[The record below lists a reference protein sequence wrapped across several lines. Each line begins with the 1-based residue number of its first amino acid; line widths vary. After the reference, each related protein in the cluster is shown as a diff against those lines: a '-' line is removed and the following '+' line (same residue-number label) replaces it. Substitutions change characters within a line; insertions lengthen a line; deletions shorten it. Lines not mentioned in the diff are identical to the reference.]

1 MSEFA
6 LWHSEDGFWQAFAP
20 FMFHEDRL
28 AATPTEVDQLLA
40 LTTPDPEAKILDLG
54 CGPGRHSL
62 ELARRGFEV
71 TGVDRTSIY
80 LEEARAIAA
89 EQLLVVEFVQDD
101 MRAFLR
107 QSSFD
112 VVLSMYTSFGYFK
125 EAAENLQVLSN
136 IFGCLRPGGFLLMEI
151 MGKEVLARVFQER
164 DWREQDGIFFLQE
177 RKIVDNWNRIE
188 NRWLLLH
195 PERRLEYRLDHWL
208 YSSSELKSLL
218 QSVGFG
224 SIEIY
229 GGLDGSPYDNSATRL
244 VVVARKPTT

>member
-1 MSEFA
+1 
-6 LWHSEDGFWQAFAP
+6 
-20 FMFHEDRL
+20 
-28 AATPTEVDQLLA
+28 
-40 LTTPDPEAKILDLG
+40 
-54 CGPGRHSL
+54 
-62 ELARRGFEV
+62 
-71 TGVDRTSIY
+71 
-80 LEEARAIAA
+80 
-89 EQLLVVEFVQDD
+89 
-101 MRAFLR
+101 
-107 QSSFD
+107 
-112 VVLSMYTSFGYFK
+112 
-125 EAAENLQVLSN
+125 
-136 IFGCLRPGGFLLMEI
+136 MEI

-218 QSVGFG
+218 QSVGIG